1 MIDITLQY
9 DMAVGAIAYY
19 HTGDEQLHRIY
30 NAQYMTIGTR
40 RELRGER
47 WFADAKEVLQQVYIR
62 INKVS

>member
-19 HTGDEQLHRIY
+19 HTGDEHRLHGIY

-40 RELRGER
+40 RGLRGDR
-47 WFADAKEVLQQVYIR
+47 WFADATEVLQQVYR
-62 INKVS
+62 DS